1 MEAAKAFTISFCIF
15 AGYMQ
20 LVCCYPANI
29 AQPCNDDICKL
40 PDCFCSGTKIPG
52 GLNPKDVPQMVM
64 ISFDDAV
71 NIQNFK
77 YYELLLNSGYSAR
90 KNPNG
95 KYKVLFSRLFWVHF
109 LVTLHVKVTRMW
121 HCHTYHGRRG
131 YYW

>member
-20 LVCCYPANI
+20 LVCCYPADI
-29 AQPCNDDICKL
+29 AQPCNDDVCKL

-64 ISFDDAV
+64 ISFDDAFTSR
-71 NIQNFK
+71 I
-77 YYELLLNSGYSAR
+77 YEVLHRSGVSAK

-95 KYKVLFSRLFWVHF
+95 KYKI
-109 LVTLHVKVTRMW
+109 
-121 HCHTYHGRRG
+121 
-131 YYW
+131 

>member
-1 MEAAKAFTISFCIF
+1 MEAANPKTLTVLLCIIL
-15 AGYMQ
+15 YNIHS
-20 LVCCYPANI
+20 VCCHAINI

-52 GLNPKDVPQMVM
+52 GLTSKDVPQMVM

-77 YYELLLNSGYSAR
+77 CYTELLNNGSSTR

-95 KYKVLFSRLFWVHF
+95 KYCAEINSFELIYAMSQKQMLKVKCCCYLS
-109 LVTLHVKVTRMW
+109 
-121 HCHTYHGRRG
+121 
-131 YYW
+131 